1 MNAAFLPAIGLPN
14 TIPTPSCEPKEQTVP
29 RSTYSNSSVDSPFKM
44 RLMFLATLSP
54 CCIAICAVVGNG
66 RSSPAGIN
74 AEQSPITKMLS

>member
-1 MNAAFLPAIGLPN
+1 MLFLPAIGLPN

-29 RSTYSNSSVDSPFKM
+29 QSTSLNTSVDSPLRM
-44 RLMFLATLSP
+44 RLMFFQHFSP